1 MSTSDDWV
9 LRLATIAGIVVVWM
23 FAPAVMLTLQLPDL
37 WGAPISCALLLG
49 FVRLVAAVDG
59 LPANRKRLGQLLLL
73 AAVGVG
79 FIVSYHLIASANKIA
94 ERSYDVG
101 LGKDQRRRDREAERL
116 RGFHVDH
123 ELELCRLLDGPVKVS
138 RCSSMT

>member
-101 LGKDQRRRDREAERL
+101 LGKDPRGSRNHVLVSSHDYPTGCSVDRARRTRA
-116 RGFHVDH
+116 
-123 ELELCRLLDGPVKVS
+123 
-138 RCSSMT
+138 